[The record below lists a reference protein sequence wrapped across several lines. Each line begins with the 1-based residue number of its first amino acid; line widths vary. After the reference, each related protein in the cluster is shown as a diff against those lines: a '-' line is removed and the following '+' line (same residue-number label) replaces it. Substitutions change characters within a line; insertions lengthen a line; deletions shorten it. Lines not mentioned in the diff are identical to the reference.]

1 VKVEQIQEAET
12 SQKGFLSPLR
22 NQPPFLQSFF
32 WAKFKSRHGWK
43 PYRFVV
49 SDSVDFECSV
59 LVREFKLPFFG
70 KVALAYVPMGIY
82 LDSKTEL
89 KNNSKD
95 YASILLDFSKEIC
108 QFLPKKTLCI
118 RYDIPLDFS
127 TVEEAVSYAKTLE
140 ENSTKVDSKLKCKKS
155 PYNVQPA
162 DTVVLDLSLSEEAI
176 LEQMKS
182 KWRYNIRLAEKKGV
196 EVRKANSSEIDVFY
210 NLYKTT
216 AERDGIAIH
225 AKEYY
230 ADLLNSGSY
239 DLENTSDNDEERS
252 LATKYPVTLYIASHE
267 GEDLAA
273 IITLF
278 TPKEG
283 VYLYGASSNNKRN
296 LMPAYLLQWRAICD
310 AKKAGSS
317 YYDFYGMPPTEDE
330 NHPMHGLYRFK
341 TGFGGQI
348 VHRPG
353 SIDVPLSKLYTF
365 YTLAEK
371 LRSFWYK
378 KIKKKLVGR

>member
-1 VKVEQIQEAET
+1 MNVTQIHLEENE
-12 SQKGFLSPLR
+12 QKGFVCSLDV
-22 NQPPFLQSFF
+22 QPPFLQSAF
-32 WAKFKSRHGWK
+32 WANFKSCHGWK

-49 SDSVDFECSV
+49 SQEVSFECSV

-70 KVALAYVPMGIY
+70 KVALAYVPMGIFF
-82 LDSKTEL
+82 DSKTEVQ
-89 KNNSKD
+89 KNSQE
-95 YASILLDFSKEIC
+95 YASILLDFSKEIR
-108 QFLPKKTLCI
+108 QFLPKKTICI
-118 RYDIPLDFS
+118 RYDLPLDFY
-127 TVEEAVSYAKTLE
+127 TTEEASLYTKALE
-140 ENSTKVDSKLKCKKS
+140 DDSKKISGKFKCKKS
-155 PYNVQPA
+155 PYNVQPP
-162 DTVVLDLSLSEEAI
+162 DTVLLDLTLTEEAI

-196 EVRKANSSEIDVFY
+196 EVRKADVSEIDVFY

-230 ADLLNSGSY
+230 ADLLRRATVTK
-239 DLENTSDNDEERS
+239 EKEA
-252 LATKYPVTLYIASHE
+252 LAKDYPVTLYIASHE

-278 TPKEG
+278 TPKEA

-296 LMPAYLLQWRAICD
+296 LMPAYLLQWKAICD
-310 AKKAGSS
+310 AKKAGSLC
-317 YYDFYGMPPTEDE
+317 YDFYGMPPTDDE

-341 TGFGGQI
+341 TGFGGKI
-348 VHRPG
+348 IHRPG
-353 SIDVPLSKLYTF
+353 SMDVPFSALYTI
-365 YTLAEK
+365 YTVAEK

-378 KIKKKLVGR
+378 RIKKKLVGR